1 MIMSLPFAFCWTRV
15 GVEAGQPLESIFRR
29 KEEERAANGG
39 LFFWGIG
46 SAIGPSIAE
55 LVRQSPQPE
64 VMFSPIKSAAR
75 SVDVK
80 PESVVAW
87 TSAQRFDGSKFVLPA
102 QALIT
107 SRFDSSKPKGAHYA
121 LVCSSDTP
129 LDIPK
134 DYGTLDIGGLVNLL
148 TGRRVGAS
156 QVTAVVRQAG
166 APVPTRRYNVVLRA
180 KLEAPFLLRL
190 GSPVFLSGKGD
201 KETWDSVVRDT
212 WTARLPLLASS

>member
-75 SVDVK
+75 SVDAK

-107 SRFDSSKPKGAHYA
+107 SRFD
-121 LVCSSDTP
+121 LC
-129 LDIPK
+129 
-134 DYGTLDIGGLVNLL
+134 
-148 TGRRVGAS
+148 
-156 QVTAVVRQAG
+156 
-166 APVPTRRYNVVLRA
+166 
-180 KLEAPFLLRL
+180 RL
-190 GSPVFLSGKGD
+190 GGT
-201 KETWDSVVRDT
+201 TWFCE
-212 WTARLPLLASS
+212 PN